1 MFSKRL
7 IITLLTVLVLLPQSA
22 CGPFKYKKVNA
33 EKDVPINVRDR
44 VKKNMEEGKGF
55 RLMNQMKKGNTYDF
69 ASSNPLWR
77 ATLDTLDFMPLV
89 SANYSGGIVV
99 TDWYSENNTP
109 NESVKISIRFLTN
122 EIRSDALDINVFLK
136 KCSENLTN
144 CSISKNNTDLVAD
157 LNLNIL
163 KKAFFSIFR
172 FRSATRSVLFLLIEQ
187 LVKFSEHFF
196 KNTFMSNASD
206 LISLVRNLIEILT
219 DSFGVLFSLYQSVTT
234 IPPL

>member
-1 MFSKRL
+1 MFSKKYIVIL
-7 IITLLTVLVLLPQSA
+7 FSIIVLLAQSA
-22 CGPFKYKKVNA
+22 CGPFKYKKVSA
-33 EKDVPINVRDR
+33 KDVPTNVRDR

-55 RLMNQMKKGNTYDF
+55 RLMNQIKKGTNYEF

-99 TDWYSENNTP
+99 TDWYSENSTP
-109 NESVKISIRFLTN
+109 TESVKISVRFLTN
-122 EIRSDALDINVFLK
+122 EIRSDALDINIFLK

-163 KKAFFSIFR
+163 KKATKYQKDI
-172 FRSATRSVLFLLIEQ
+172 IEKYKKENPY
-187 LVKFSEHFF
+187 VVGDG
-196 KNTFMSNASD
+196 NTKRKKRED
-206 LISLVRNLIEILT
+206 KKK
-219 DSFGVLFSLYQSVTT
+219 
-234 IPPL
+234 

>member
-7 IITLLTVLVLLPQSA
+7 IITFLSVLILLTQSA

-33 EKDVPINVRDR
+33 EKDVPINVEER
-44 VKKNMEEGKGF
+44 VQKNIEEGKGF
-55 RLMNQMKKGNTYDF
+55 RLMNKMEKGNTYDF

-99 TDWYSENNTP
+99 TDWYSESNTP

-136 KCSENLTN
+136 KCSVNLTN

-163 KKAFFSIFR
+163 KKATKYQKQR
-172 FRSATRSVLFLLIEQ
+172 IE
-187 LVKFSEHFF
+187 KYKKENPYEIGDAS
-196 KNTFMSNASD
+196 KN
-206 LISLVRNLIEILT
+206 RR
-219 DSFGVLFSLYQSVTT
+219 
-234 IPPL
+234 PKK